1 MDNSQRILFIT
12 PIQHLRNFYG
22 YVLQNHTI
30 IEMVNPTYDDVKIQ
44 LPNWDIL
51 FCAPNH
57 QTFVIDEELV
67 KDTDIKC
74 ILTPSTGVNHID
86 VESIP
91 IISLKGDKI
100 LDDVWSTAEHTLY
113 LILSIVRGK
122 HELHDK
128 TLGIIGYGRLGKMV
142 EKLCKPLF
150 KKIITIDKKSKI
162 SELSEFYKDSDV
174 VSIHMDLNPTTE
186 NLIGNDF
193 LSFFSKSI
201 YLINTARGEIVNE
214 HDIKH
219 LLSVGRIKGYATDVL
234 QSEYTGEKS
243 IFDGVENVIVT
254 PHIAGTSPEAQEK
267 TYKRVLEKYE
277 IYFNKTLNNFLETT
291 EYKWIKNGFV
301 RHGGKY
307 LSALH
312 YIVKYQPKVIVEY
325 GGGQSTFMITELVN
339 YLDYG
344 GKVIAYESD
353 EYWYND
359 HIKEGWNKYNNINLV
374 EVEETTEDEISGI
387 RYIHPL
393 EDIEGVDFVIIDG
406 PDLRGE
412 LWKNNPRTTF
422 NLMDIVNHIGYEI
435 PFFIDG
441 RMGTRGFYK
450 DFLEYTTDIGDVSY
464 EDNS

>member
-1 MDNSQRILFIT
+1 MDNPQRILFIT

-30 IEMVNPTYDDVKIQ
+30 VEMANPTYDDVKIQ

-57 QTFVIDEELV
+57 QTFVIDEELI

-74 ILTPSTGVNHID
+74 ILTPSTGLNHID

-91 IISLKGDKI
+91 TISLKGDKI

-174 VSIHMDLNPTTE
+174 VSIHMDLNPNTE
-186 NLIGNDF
+186 NLITNDF

-234 QSEYTGEKS
+234 QSEYTKEKS

-277 IYFNKTLNNFLETT
+277 NN
-291 EYKWIKNGFV
+291 
-301 RHGGKY
+301 
-307 LSALH
+307 S
-312 YIVKYQPKVIVEY
+312 
-325 GGGQSTFMITELVN
+325 
-339 YLDYG
+339 
-344 GKVIAYESD
+344 
-353 EYWYND
+353 
-359 HIKEGWNKYNNINLV
+359 
-374 EVEETTEDEISGI
+374 
-387 RYIHPL
+387 
-393 EDIEGVDFVIIDG
+393 
-406 PDLRGE
+406 
-412 LWKNNPRTTF
+412 
-422 NLMDIVNHIGYEI
+422 
-435 PFFIDG
+435 
-441 RMGTRGFYK
+441 
-450 DFLEYTTDIGDVSY
+450 
-464 EDNS
+464 

>member
-1 MDNSQRILFIT
+1 MDNPQRILFIT

-234 QSEYTGEKS
+234 QSEYNGKQSTFE
-243 IFDGVENVIVT
+243 GVENVIVT

-277 IYFNKTLNNFLETT
+277 NN
-291 EYKWIKNGFV
+291 
-301 RHGGKY
+301 
-307 LSALH
+307 S
-312 YIVKYQPKVIVEY
+312 
-325 GGGQSTFMITELVN
+325 
-339 YLDYG
+339 
-344 GKVIAYESD
+344 
-353 EYWYND
+353 
-359 HIKEGWNKYNNINLV
+359 
-374 EVEETTEDEISGI
+374 
-387 RYIHPL
+387 
-393 EDIEGVDFVIIDG
+393 
-406 PDLRGE
+406 
-412 LWKNNPRTTF
+412 
-422 NLMDIVNHIGYEI
+422 
-435 PFFIDG
+435 
-441 RMGTRGFYK
+441 
-450 DFLEYTTDIGDVSY
+450 
-464 EDNS
+464 

>member
-1 MDNSQRILFIT
+1 VDNPQRILFIT

-30 IEMVNPTYDDVKIQ
+30 VEMANPTYDDVKIQ

-57 QTFVIDEELV
+57 QTFVIDEELI

-91 IISLKGDKI
+91 TISLKGDKI

-234 QSEYTGEKS
+234 QSEYNGKQST
-243 IFDGVENVIVT
+243 FDGVENVIVT

-277 IYFNKTLNNFLETT
+277 NN
-291 EYKWIKNGFV
+291 
-301 RHGGKY
+301 
-307 LSALH
+307 S
-312 YIVKYQPKVIVEY
+312 
-325 GGGQSTFMITELVN
+325 
-339 YLDYG
+339 
-344 GKVIAYESD
+344 
-353 EYWYND
+353 
-359 HIKEGWNKYNNINLV
+359 
-374 EVEETTEDEISGI
+374 
-387 RYIHPL
+387 
-393 EDIEGVDFVIIDG
+393 
-406 PDLRGE
+406 
-412 LWKNNPRTTF
+412 
-422 NLMDIVNHIGYEI
+422 
-435 PFFIDG
+435 
-441 RMGTRGFYK
+441 
-450 DFLEYTTDIGDVSY
+450 
-464 EDNS
+464 

>member
-1 MDNSQRILFIT
+1 MDNPQRILFIT

-30 IEMVNPTYDDVKIQ
+30 VEMANPTYDDVKIQ

-51 FCAPNH
+51 FCSPNH
-57 QTFVIDEELV
+57 QTFVIDEELI

-91 IISLKGDKI
+91 TISLKGDKI

-174 VSIHMDLNPTTE
+174 VSIHMDLNPNTE
-186 NLIGNDF
+186 NLITNDF

-234 QSEYTGEKS
+234 QSEYNGKQST
-243 IFDGVENVIVT
+243 FDGVENVIVT

-277 IYFNKTLNNFLETT
+277 NN
-291 EYKWIKNGFV
+291 
-301 RHGGKY
+301 
-307 LSALH
+307 S
-312 YIVKYQPKVIVEY
+312 
-325 GGGQSTFMITELVN
+325 
-339 YLDYG
+339 
-344 GKVIAYESD
+344 
-353 EYWYND
+353 
-359 HIKEGWNKYNNINLV
+359 
-374 EVEETTEDEISGI
+374 
-387 RYIHPL
+387 
-393 EDIEGVDFVIIDG
+393 
-406 PDLRGE
+406 
-412 LWKNNPRTTF
+412 
-422 NLMDIVNHIGYEI
+422 
-435 PFFIDG
+435 
-441 RMGTRGFYK
+441 
-450 DFLEYTTDIGDVSY
+450 
-464 EDNS
+464 

>member
-1 MDNSQRILFIT
+1 MDNPQRILFIT

-30 IEMVNPTYDDVKIQ
+30 VEMANPTYDDVKIQ

-57 QTFVIDEELV
+57 QTFVIDEELI

-91 IISLKGDKI
+91 TISLKGDKI

-174 VSIHMDLNPTTE
+174 VSIHMDLNPNTE
-186 NLIGNDF
+186 NLITNDF

-219 LLSVGRIKGYATDVL
+219 LLSVGRIKGYATDLL
-234 QSEYTGEKS
+234 QSEYTKEKS

-277 IYFNKTLNNFLETT
+277 NN
-291 EYKWIKNGFV
+291 
-301 RHGGKY
+301 
-307 LSALH
+307 S
-312 YIVKYQPKVIVEY
+312 
-325 GGGQSTFMITELVN
+325 
-339 YLDYG
+339 
-344 GKVIAYESD
+344 
-353 EYWYND
+353 
-359 HIKEGWNKYNNINLV
+359 
-374 EVEETTEDEISGI
+374 
-387 RYIHPL
+387 
-393 EDIEGVDFVIIDG
+393 
-406 PDLRGE
+406 
-412 LWKNNPRTTF
+412 
-422 NLMDIVNHIGYEI
+422 
-435 PFFIDG
+435 
-441 RMGTRGFYK
+441 
-450 DFLEYTTDIGDVSY
+450 
-464 EDNS
+464 

>member
-1 MDNSQRILFIT
+1 MDNAQRILFIT

-30 IEMVNPTYDDVKIQ
+30 VEMANPTYDDVKIQ

-57 QTFVIDEELV
+57 QTFVIDEELI

-91 IISLKGDKI
+91 TISLKGDKI

-174 VSIHMDLNPTTE
+174 VSIHMDLNPNTE
-186 NLIGNDF
+186 NLITNDF

-234 QSEYTGEKS
+234 QSEYTKEKS

-277 IYFNKTLNNFLETT
+277 NN
-291 EYKWIKNGFV
+291 
-301 RHGGKY
+301 
-307 LSALH
+307 S
-312 YIVKYQPKVIVEY
+312 
-325 GGGQSTFMITELVN
+325 
-339 YLDYG
+339 
-344 GKVIAYESD
+344 
-353 EYWYND
+353 
-359 HIKEGWNKYNNINLV
+359 
-374 EVEETTEDEISGI
+374 
-387 RYIHPL
+387 
-393 EDIEGVDFVIIDG
+393 
-406 PDLRGE
+406 
-412 LWKNNPRTTF
+412 
-422 NLMDIVNHIGYEI
+422 
-435 PFFIDG
+435 
-441 RMGTRGFYK
+441 
-450 DFLEYTTDIGDVSY
+450 
-464 EDNS
+464 

>member
-1 MDNSQRILFIT
+1 MDNPQRILFIT

-234 QSEYTGEKS
+234 QSEYNGKQST
-243 IFDGVENVIVT
+243 FDGVENVIVT

-277 IYFNKTLNNFLETT
+277 NN
-291 EYKWIKNGFV
+291 
-301 RHGGKY
+301 
-307 LSALH
+307 S
-312 YIVKYQPKVIVEY
+312 
-325 GGGQSTFMITELVN
+325 
-339 YLDYG
+339 
-344 GKVIAYESD
+344 
-353 EYWYND
+353 
-359 HIKEGWNKYNNINLV
+359 
-374 EVEETTEDEISGI
+374 
-387 RYIHPL
+387 
-393 EDIEGVDFVIIDG
+393 
-406 PDLRGE
+406 
-412 LWKNNPRTTF
+412 
-422 NLMDIVNHIGYEI
+422 
-435 PFFIDG
+435 
-441 RMGTRGFYK
+441 
-450 DFLEYTTDIGDVSY
+450 
-464 EDNS
+464 